1 MSKIALTPNATGTG
15 VFTISSPATNT
26 NRTLTLPDEA
36 GSIVVNTATGID
48 VTGTVTAD
56 GLTVESATGAEV
68 RLKNTDSD
76 GASGEYVGKLH
87 FEGSDSS
94 SGASGVR
101 AGIYAQY
108 GSSFGYTSLDLL
120 TSISGGSL
128 KRAMNI
134 SGDGDISFYEDTGT
148 TAKFFWDA
156 SAESLGIGTSSPTT
170 KLQSKGGSIS
180 NPTDNAGLI
189 ANASASFVVNHG
201 NDYGLYTGYVA
212 SANDAI
218 GIAATR
224 TLGSALPLSLQP
236 FGGNVGIGMSSPA
249 NILALRASA
258 PTIDFITTAGNDT
271 SASIEGSVDVGTGGK
286 LVFITKRNGDT
297 PVERMRI
304 DSSGNVGIGVV
315 PDAWRTAF
323 PDKALDLGSHSA
335 LYDQFGSSTFL
346 ANNFYR
352 SNDNTF
358 KYKITA
364 GATAISL
371 DAGELSFFNA
381 PSGTAGTTAT
391 LTNRMTLNSS
401 GGLILVGSTAQK
413 ATGTTWSNPSDQ
425 RLKTDIRD
433 YTKGSAELMQVRV
446 REWLYN
452 GKGGT
457 VDGMAGLGV
466 IADEVMTVLP
476 DTVETYEA
484 FLEKT
489 DELPTAIKK
498 FDATEITWLLVTS
511 LQEAL
516 TEISAL
522 KVRVAALEAV

>member
-56 GLTVESATGAEV
+56 GLTVDQGGTAAINLTSGAGSWGKLAFGDPDDADAGRFFYDHGNNTLTTRTSATN
-68 RLKNTDSD
+68 RMQI
-76 GASGEYVGKLH
+76 
-87 FEGSDSS
+87 
-94 SGASGVR
+94 
-101 AGIYAQY
+101 AG
-108 GSSFGYTSLDLL
+108 
-120 TSISGGSL
+120 
-128 KRAMNI
+128 N
-134 SGDGDISFYEDTGT
+134 GDISFYEDTGT

-201 NDYGLYTGYVA
+201 NDYGLYTGYVV